1 MNKVELDP
9 KVEQFKT
16 FVQNKPDI
24 IQLVRSGKKS
34 WQELFEDWLILGE
47 NHENWRTSEPEPTQ
61 EIITEKIPDSTIKS
75 DGLSGDFW
83 PQILSYIKRLDINQI
98 QDQLTNLGTT
108 LTAVQEVVS
117 QFQPSKQINT
127 RRRERQKP
135 FGFRKD

>member
-1 MNKVELDP
+1 MNNVELDP

-16 FVQNKPDI
+16 FVQDKPEI
-24 IQLVRSGKKS
+24 VKVVRSGKKS

-47 NHENWRTSEPEPTQ
+47 DHEDWKTTEPEVTQ
-61 EIITEKIPDSTIKS
+61 EIIAEKNQDSQVKS
-75 DGLSGDFW
+75 DGFAGDLW

-117 QFQPSKQINT
+117 QFQPSKQATT
-127 RRRERQKP
+127 RRRERPKS